1 MFEKVGR
8 SRSDFCLFSKM
19 PILRGFSG
27 VTENRLTDFLA
38 CYILCLEITYR
49 VNRINAVVV
58 LYL

>member
-8 SRSDFCLFSKM
+8 SRNDFCPFIKM

-38 CYILCLEITYR
+38 CYILCFETRYG
-49 VNRINAVVV
+49 VNRINTVVV